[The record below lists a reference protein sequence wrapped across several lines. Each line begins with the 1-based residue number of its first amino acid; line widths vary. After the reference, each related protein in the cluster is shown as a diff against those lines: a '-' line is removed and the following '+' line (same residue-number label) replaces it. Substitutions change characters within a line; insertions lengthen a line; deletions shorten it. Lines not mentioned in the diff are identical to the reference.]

1 MSVTQ
6 LAISRFRNITQLQL
20 EPGPGFNCI
29 IGPNG
34 SGKTAILEALHF
46 LGLGRSF
53 RTNQPGRAIRD
64 GDSDFVLFAR
74 QQEGQQQHQLGMQRD
89 RGGNISLR
97 LDGATPERL
106 SRFAEVLPLQLIT
119 PESFE
124 LLTGGPANRRQFVDW
139 GVFHVD
145 NQFFACWSRVK
156 RLLKQRN
163 ALLKRRPKRYDELS
177 YWDAELAR
185 FAQQLTVLRQ
195 QYVNDL
201 LPALAPMLERLLPRY
216 QVALEFSAGW
226 DSNLPLNEVLAGQFE
241 RDLALGFTQAGP
253 HKADLRIK
261 ADGTPVQELFS
272 RGELK
277 LLVCA
282 LKLAQAALLKD
293 RQQRQITFLIDD
305 LPAELDSDKRLA
317 LTAALADTQA
327 QVFVTAI
334 DADKVDDMVAPL
346 SDVRLFHVER
356 GQLVGPSNDN
366 KRDG

>member
-6 LAISRFRNITQLQL
+6 LVLNRFRNIDTLQL

-29 IGPNG
+29 LGPNG

-53 RTNQPGRAIRD
+53 RTNQPARAIQD
-64 GDSDFVLFAR
+64 GQNDFLLFAR
-74 QQEGQQQHQLGMQRD
+74 KEEQGRVHQLGMQRD
-89 RGGNISLR
+89 RTGNLSLR
-97 LDGATPERL
+97 LDGETPERL
-106 SRFAEVLPLQLIT
+106 AAFAEVLPLQLIT

-124 LLTGGPANRRQFVDW
+124 LLTGGPAHRRQFLDW
-139 GVFHVD
+139 GVFHVESG
-145 NQFFACWSRVK
+145 FLGCWGRVK

-177 YWDAELAR
+177 YWDSELAR
-185 FAQQLTVLRQ
+185 YSGQLTALRQ
-195 QYVNDL
+195 AYVADL
-201 LPALAPMLERLLPRY
+201 IPALEPMLQRLLPRY
-216 QVALEFSAGW
+216 QVTLEFAQGW
-226 DSNLPLNEVLAGQFE
+226 DKSQSLDAVLANQFE
-241 RDLALGFTQAGP
+241 RDQMLGFTQSGP

-261 ADGTPVQELFS
+261 VDGIPVQELFS

-293 RQQRQITFLIDD
+293 KKQRRVSFLIDD
-305 LPAELDSDKRLA
+305 LPAELDAEKRLA
-317 LTAALADTQA
+317 LTSALAETQA

-334 DADKVDDMVAPL
+334 DADKVNDMVAPL
-346 SDVRLFHVER
+346 SDARLFHVKQGRLETAN
-356 GQLVGPSNDN
+356 G
-366 KRDG
+366 